1 MIKRRILVDKVYFAL
16 GLHMHQP
23 PDNLKL
29 LVEHNEWEAQQIIRC
44 YERAARYA
52 HMYKDTTYFHVGF
65 SGILLEQFKN
75 REIVDKYRK
84 FVDIPKM
91 IKNYREAK
99 NIEIIGM
106 GYYHPLFPI
115 IPREDWDEQL
125 NRGREIVKE
134 LFGQNPKGFW
144 PSEMGFCMEMIPA
157 LKRAGYEYVVV
168 DHVHVRSVNKGEIL
182 DAFKPYKARHNGS
195 EITVIPRNRDVSNAQ
210 ESGLNPQWFL
220 NEVKHKQGNSSKKD
234 NIKLITTWSDGENGG
249 WFRQMDEKSGFFG
262 YFFAPLMDMIKKRET
277 KICPIKISDFL
288 KKHPAK
294 EETVVKTGAW
304 NVASTSGYDF
314 SQWNGAESQKRAIEE
329 LYKTS
334 ARFWKLK
341 NSKLPKEKKRQV
353 EQARELILDAE
364 TSCYLFWGDAW
375 IPKLYEKLS
384 VANELLQ

>member
-195 EITVIPRNRDVSNAQ
+195 EITVIP
-210 ESGLNPQWFL
+210 L
-220 NEVKHKQGNSSKKD
+220 
-234 NIKLITTWSDGENGG
+234 
-249 WFRQMDEKSGFFG
+249 
-262 YFFAPLMDMIKKRET
+262 
-277 KICPIKISDFL
+277 
-288 KKHPAK
+288 
-294 EETVVKTGAW
+294 
-304 NVASTSGYDF
+304 
-314 SQWNGAESQKRAIEE
+314 QK
-329 LYKTS
+329 
-334 ARFWKLK
+334 
-341 NSKLPKEKKRQV
+341 
-353 EQARELILDAE
+353 
-364 TSCYLFWGDAW
+364 
-375 IPKLYEKLS
+375 
-384 VANELLQ
+384 